1 MTRPSSCE
9 EARGLAPE
17 VALGIAS
24 GEERAGVLAHVRDC
38 GECRR
43 LLEGLAETADAL
55 LLLAPQEE
63 PSGGFETATLARTA
77 GRRRSSRRRLAQRV
91 AAAALAAAL
100 GGGAVLLATAE
111 DRRLGSRYRAALAE
125 ANGEY
130 FGVVPL
136 VDAGGAEAGH
146 LFVYEG
152 SPSWVFIVLDEQLG
166 AGEHAVRIRPR
177 DGDSIVKDARELREG
192 GLTWGSAIP
201 FSLRQ
206 VHAVQVV
213 DSRSNDVVVEATF
226 PDP

>member
-1 MTRPSSCE
+1 MTRASSCD

-24 GEERAGVLAHVRDC
+24 GEERARVLAHVRDC

-63 PSGGFETATLARTA
+63 PSGGFETAALARIA
-77 GRRRSSRRRLAQRV
+77 GGRRSFRRRLARGIV
-91 AAAALAAAL
+91 AAAVAAAL

-136 VDAGGAEAGH
+136 HDAGGIEVGH

-152 SPSWVFIVLDEQLG
+152 SPSWIFFVLDESLEPG
-166 AGEHAVRIRPR
+166 EYAIRIAPRAGEPV
-177 DGDSIVKDARELREG
+177 GLDAAELGEG
-192 GLTWGSAIP
+192 TRTWGSAIP
-201 FSLRQ
+201 LSLRR
-206 VHAVQVV
+206 VDAVQVV
-213 DSRSNDVVVEATF
+213 DSGKDVVLEATF
-226 PDP
+226 PAP